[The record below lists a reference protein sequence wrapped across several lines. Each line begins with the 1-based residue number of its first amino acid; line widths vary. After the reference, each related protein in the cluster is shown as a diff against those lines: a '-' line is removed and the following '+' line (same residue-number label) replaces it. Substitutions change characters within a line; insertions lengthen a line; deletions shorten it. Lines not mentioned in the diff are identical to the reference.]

1 MNPRLDYARIA
12 PEAHRALATLNRYL
26 EECSIEAPLRY
37 LVDLRISQING
48 CVYCM
53 DLHSEQARAA
63 GVPQQKLDCLPGWD
77 EAPFYTDRERAAFAW
92 AEAVTHVSDG
102 HVPDAAFEA
111 VRPHFTDRE
120 LADLTF
126 LIANMNA
133 WNRMAVSLRKL
144 PSVRQEG

>member
-1 MNPRLDYARIA
+1 MSTRLDYAHHA
-12 PEAHRALATLNRYL
+12 PEAYRAMAALNRYL
-26 EECSIEAPLRY
+26 ADCSLEAPLRY
-37 LVDLRISQING
+37 LVELRISQING

-53 DLHSEQARAA
+53 DMHSQQARSV

-77 EAPFYTDRERAAFAW
+77 EAPLYTAREKAAFTW
-92 AEAVTHVSDG
+92 AEAVTHVSEH
-102 HVPDAAFEA
+102 HVPDAVFDA

-144 PSVRQEG
+144 PEAR